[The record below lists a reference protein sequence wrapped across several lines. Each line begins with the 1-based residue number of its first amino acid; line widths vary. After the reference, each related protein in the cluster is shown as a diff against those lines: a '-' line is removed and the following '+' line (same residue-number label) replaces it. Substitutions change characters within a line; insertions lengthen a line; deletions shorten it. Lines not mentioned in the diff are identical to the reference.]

1 MSFLKNLFKKDKAE
15 PRSLSHPN
23 ELQVKD
29 IIVFSDSFALPEQI
43 RAQQFQVSAINSYE
57 FEHKTTTEWVL
68 EGSSDYQI
76 YLSLDVDDKT
86 YLCLSLKISDSEVEQ
101 LFDLD
106 EFSKIFDQPGNAEFD
121 KLTDTPT
128 SQGWTAEAYRQQK
141 FAQMGYFHRK
151 DLRNKKASQ
160 YEGEDAGEQF
170 EFYGLIGNDSTYS
183 LHLEVWEDGDT
194 DVFLNCY
201 RPLTDI
207 IDYYPGS

>member
-1 MSFLKNLFKKDKAE
+1 MSFLKNLFNKDKAE
-15 PRSLSHPN
+15 PRSLSHPS

-29 IIVFSDSFALPEQI
+29 MIVFSDSFALPEQL
-43 RAQQFQVSAINSYE
+43 RSKQFQISAINSYE

-68 EGSSDYQI
+68 EGASDCQL

-86 YLCLSLKISDSEVEQ
+86 YLCLSLKVSDSDVEQ

-106 EFSKIFDQPGNAEFD
+106 EFSKIFEQPGDAEFE
-121 KLTDTPT
+121 KINDTSST
-128 SQGWTAEAYRQQK
+128 QGWTAQAYRQQH
-141 FAQMGYFHRK
+141 FARMGYFHRK
-151 DLRNKKASQ
+151 DLRVESASQ
-160 YEGEDAGEQF
+160 YEGEGAGEQF
-170 EFYGLIGNDSTYS
+170 EFYGLIGNDQSFS